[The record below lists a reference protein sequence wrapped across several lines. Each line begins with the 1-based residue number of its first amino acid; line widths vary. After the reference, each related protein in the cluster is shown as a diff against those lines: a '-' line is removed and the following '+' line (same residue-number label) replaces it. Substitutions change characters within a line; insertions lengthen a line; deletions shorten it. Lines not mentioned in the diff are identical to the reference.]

1 MLFVTDTKVSFTQIT
16 ILTVKTIVMLGV
28 MLAQPGVPAFILL
41 TLNSQFSF
49 AILQLSNKS
58 CQPLQKAGM
67 DNYNLLF
74 ASKIAP
80 LVPYLK
86 EIGLNFFCTKSI
98 CKFRCPVDSVVTV

>member
-41 TLNSQFSF
+41 TLT

-86 EIGLNFFCTKSI
+86 AIGLNFFCTKSI
-98 CKFRCPVDSVVTV
+98 CKFRCPGDSVVTV